1 MIVKNVLLNRKIR
14 ILIIFAGLICFSQ
27 TVLFSQ
33 EYFFREYGVRDGLPQ
48 SQAFIIYQD
57 SRGFIWI
64 STRNGLS
71 RFDGIDFVN
80 YHTKNGLPSN
90 LINNIFE
97 DSEGVLW
104 ALSLEG
110 ISRYTGS
117 GFVFYPPG
125 QEFSGLFFSGPPYPA
140 DKPGTCYFLFKR
152 WGDPL
157 HRIALFKEATYLD
170 YSSKY
175 QALDTFRINEMYYD
189 STSFELL
196 LTDGSGRLFSW
207 KNEILTRLPVNDVAY
222 LNFERDRLLLN
233 SDKTVLEYNNGK
245 FFRHQMERNPGR
257 PDINLNL
264 YNSAER
270 IRYFDGSDVTEFSI
284 PFKSASPFIDREG
297 VLWFS
302 TESNISRLL
311 STAFS
316 SWSET
321 ALQMRDPWAIC
332 FDENDNLWLGSLYS
346 DLAEYDGTDFI
357 LRNNYIKDILKDFGF
372 YKGSR
377 LLSNGEMWLSTGS
390 GVLIW
395 NGKFFS
401 RLSLIPE
408 SIQVCY
414 IYEDPDDKQIM
425 IGTDK
430 GVYVITGD
438 EVRRLDEF
446 IPDKLGVIEGIVRD
460 DEGFYWMSGHKGLYK
475 YDGVNII
482 KAEDKIL
489 PKAYTYT
496 VEKDRFGGIWVS
508 SEEGL
513 FFKGKSDVNF
523 RHGIP
528 QSVNQPANVV
538 KLLDSSHLLVG
549 RITDICL
556 VDLDRFYANEK
567 NYYRLFDKT
576 DGYPGGESL
585 DNGIVKGRDGS
596 VWILTSENLVRFSP
610 GKVNQNPNPPL
621 IQITGLFYETD
632 SLTWEPVN
640 EKDFY
645 YGVPSD
651 IRLNR
656 NEYNLKITFT
666 GISTPNP
673 EKVMYQYMLQNT
685 DRKWS
690 LPFSSR
696 EVVFRN
702 LNAGKYSFLLKA
714 INADGAET
722 DEPVVLDFT
731 IKPAL
736 IETLGFR
743 ISFILLVLVLT
754 IILTRYL
761 VRRTQLKKEES
772 QKINSELL
780 RLQMQSVLKEFDHHF
795 TFNAISSIGSLIMK
809 NDRKS
814 AYLYLTRLSALL
826 RTSLRESSSM
836 LKPISGELDFVR
848 NYCELQKLRFGG
860 RFDYSIEIGE
870 EVDLNKEIPKMTIQ
884 TFVENAIKHGFENR
898 KEGGKVEIILIHF
911 ENYHKI
917 ILRDNGIGR
926 SESHKIRSDSTGY
939 GIKTVNRVI
948 DIMNRNNQ
956 LKASLEISDLTSDG
970 VSSGTEVVIIIP
982 DVYNF
987 RIEGLFSNMDDTQNS
1002 D

>member
-1 MIVKNVLLNRKIR
+1 MKNALVNRKIR
-14 ILIIFAGLICFSQ
+14 ILLIIAGLICFIQLS
-27 TVLFSQ
+27 LFSQ
-33 EYFFREYGVRDGLPQ
+33 EYSFREYGVRDGLPQ

-90 LINNIFE
+90 LINNIIE

-117 GFVFYPPG
+117 GFVFYPPAP
-125 QEFSGLFFSGPPYPA
+125 EFSGLFFYGPPYPA
-140 DKPGTCYFLFKR
+140 DESGTCYFLFKA

-157 HRIALFKEATYLD
+157 HRIALFKEGKYID
-170 YSSKY
+170 YSSEF

-189 STSFELL
+189 SASFEFL
-196 LTDGSGRLFSW
+196 LTDDSGRLYSW
-207 KNEILTRLPVNDVAY
+207 KNKLLTRLPVNDVKY
-222 LNFERDRLLLN
+222 LNFERDRLILN
-233 SDKTVLEYNNGK
+233 SGNSVLEYNNGK
-245 FFRHQMERNPGR
+245 FYQHRMEKHQGR
-257 PDINLNL
+257 PDISLNPDNTVEL
-264 YNSAER
+264 
-270 IRYFDGSDVTEFSI
+270 IRYFDGSEFTEFAV
-284 PFKSASPFIDREG
+284 PFKSSSAFIDREG

-302 TESNISRLL
+302 SESNIFRLL

-316 SWSET
+316 SWNEP
-321 ALQMRDPWAIC
+321 ALKMRDPWAIC
-332 FDENDNLWLGSLYS
+332 FDENGSLWLGSLYS
-346 DLAEYDGTDFI
+346 DLAEYDGTNFNV
-357 LRNNYIKDILKDFGF
+357 RNDYIKDYRKNLGF

-377 LLSNGEMWLSTGS
+377 LLSNGEMWLSTGY

-395 NGKFFS
+395 NGKSFS
-401 RLSLIPE
+401 RLSLISE
-408 SIQVCY
+408 DIQVCY
-414 IYEDPDDKQIM
+414 IYEDPDDKRIM

-430 GVYVITGD
+430 GVYILTQGVVTL
-438 EVRRLDEF
+438 LDEF
-446 IPDKLGVIEGIVRD
+446 IPDKLGVIEGIVKD

-475 YDGVNII
+475 YNGVSYI
-482 KAEDKIL
+482 KPEDKIL

-513 FFKGKSDVNF
+513 FFKGKSEDNF

-528 QSVNQPANVV
+528 QPFNQPANVV
-538 KLLDSSHLLVG
+538 KILDSTHLLIG

-556 VDLDRFYANEK
+556 LDLDRFYANEK
-567 NYYRLFDKT
+567 DYYRLFDKT

-585 DNGIVKGRDGS
+585 DNGIVKGKDGS
-596 VWILTSENLVRFSP
+596 VWILTSENMVRFKPEKLRKNTEAPS
-610 GKVNQNPNPPL
+610 
-621 IQITGLFYETD
+621 IRITGLFYETD
-632 SLTWEPVN
+632 SLTWEPVRG
-640 EKDFY
+640 KDFY
-645 YGVPSD
+645 YGIPSN
-651 IRLNR
+651 IRLDR
-656 NEYNLKITFT
+656 NEYNIKITFT

-690 LPFSSR
+690 LPFSAR

-702 LNAGKYSFLLKA
+702 LNSGKYSFLLKA
-714 INADGAET
+714 INADRVET
-722 DEPVVLDFT
+722 TEPVVLNF
-731 IKPAL
+731 IVKPAL
-736 IETLGFR
+736 TETLAFR
-743 ISFILLVLVLT
+743 ISSILLVLVLT
-754 IILTRYL
+754 IFLTRYL
-761 VRRTQLKKEES
+761 VRRNQLKKEENH
-772 QKINSELL
+772 KIKSELL
-780 RLQMQSVLKEFDHHF
+780 RLQMQSILKEFDHHF

-809 NDRKS
+809 NDRKT

-848 NYCELQKLRFGG
+848 NYCELQKLRFGE
-860 RFDYSIEIGE
+860 RFNYSIEIGE
-870 EVDLNKEIPKMTIQ
+870 DVDLNKELPKMTIQ

-898 KEGGKVEIILIHF
+898 KEGGKIEIILTHYS
-911 ENYHKI
+911 NSHKI

-926 SESHKIRSDSTGY
+926 AESGKIRSEGTGY
-939 GIKTVNRVI
+939 GIKTVNSVI

-956 LKASLEISDLTSDG
+956 LKVSLEIFDLAVDG

-982 DVYNF
+982 DIYNF
-987 RIEGLFSNMDDTQNS
+987 SAGGLFIN
-1002 D
+1002 